1 MFSVIRVLTKVI
13 VAKFYERNAGLLFF
27 VFFLMFGIVESTQII
42 SYHKALMYATL
53 TSPIFLLLVC
63 GVWLLYLIKCVQ
75 FFLAQLTRPDHT
87 FLFELGG
94 LNFIK
99 RFWVVTLTILL
110 IYEPV
115 LIYSI
120 FIIALGIYSKL
131 FTAAT
136 LVVLFHFFGITGASL
151 ILSYQ
156 LNHAHKLIK
165 ILTLPSIQWP
175 WVKPLP
181 LFYINQL
188 TSQLPTVLFFTKAF
202 SVFAIYGFFQIPLD
216 HYDNRIALMG
226 LLFGLAAHSA
236 IVFELRRFEENNLR
250 FLRNLPVPNWKRFG
264 GLAIVYLL
272 LLLPEAA
279 MLCANHILLP
289 DVLGIYLFG
298 AGFILLLHCLLF
310 VELNNDKHLQWTVGL
325 FLISFMLVLFK
336 IYFAET
342 LLLWIFALVILNRHY
357 YQFEKST

>member
-1 MFSVIRVLTKVI
+1 MFSVITVLTRVV

-42 SYHKALMYATL
+42 SYHQALIYATL
-53 TSPIFLLLVC
+53 TSRIFLLLVC
-63 GVWLLYLIKCVQ
+63 GVWLLYLVKCIQ
-75 FFLAQLTRPDHT
+75 FFLAQLTKPENT

-94 LNFIK
+94 LSFIK
-99 RFWVVTLTILL
+99 RFWVVALTILL

-115 LIYSI
+115 LIYSL
-120 FIIALGIYSKL
+120 FIIALGTYSKF
-131 FTAAT
+131 FTATT
-136 LVVLFHFFGITGASL
+136 LVVIFHLTGIVGAAL

-156 LNHAHKLIK
+156 LNHPHKQLKFLI
-165 ILTLPSIQWP
+165 LPSIQWP

-188 TSQLPTVLFFTKAF
+188 TSQLPTVLFFTKSF

-226 LLFGLAAHSA
+226 FLFGLVAHLV
-236 IVFELRRFEENNLR
+236 IVFELRKFEESNLL
-250 FLRNLPVPNWKRFG
+250 FLRSLPIQNWNRFRE
-264 GLAIVYLL
+264 LAVVYLL

-279 MLCANHILLP
+279 MLYSNHILLL
-289 DVLGIYLFG
+289 DVVGIYLFG
-298 AGFILLLHCLLF
+298 TGFLLLLHCRLF
-310 VELNNDKHLQWTVGL
+310 IELNNDKHLQWTLGL
-325 FLISFMLVLFK
+325 FLISFMLVLCK

-342 LLLWIFALVILNRHY
+342 LLLWIIAIIIMNRKY
-357 YQFEKST
+357 YQFEKSV